1 MTGGTEMGG
10 MSGQKP
16 CVRLSVRAVVE
27 TTLHERDLSP
37 AAGAARRMREGA
49 LAHRARQSG
58 EGTRDT
64 QYRAEVALAAVYEG
78 ERLTLRVSGRAD
90 GISMR
95 TDGMPVI
102 EEIKLGAPDAP
113 LVPAHQ
119 AQARMYGHMLC
130 CAEGYACAALRVLY
144 VDAQGAPLRAYEEE
158 LPAQALREA
167 FDALCAPA
175 CAWEAEKLARRQRR
189 DASLGSLPFPYP
201 AYRAGQHRFA
211 QNVFVAIRERRRLFA
226 QAPTG
231 IGKTMAALYPALVA
245 LGQGYAARAVFL
257 TARVTGREAAI
268 SAMRTLGAA
277 GARTMTVEI
286 AAKDKVCPQETRD
299 CRPEVCPCADGFYD
313 RLPAA
318 LDEALHAQDG
328 LFDRA
333 RIEAL
338 AGKHALCPFELSLEL
353 SQLADV
359 IVGDTNYVYDP
370 FVALNVL
377 LQAPGG
383 ACLLVDEA
391 HQLGGRVRDAYSGG
405 VSADELCR
413 LRREAGQAHGRK
425 SALYRALTRAIR
437 ALSAVSEEEAFDS
450 GRLDAPPE
458 ALCEAVDAVM
468 DSAGEQL
475 ALGGSACA
483 ADAFRMAAAF
493 SLAAGRF
500 DARYA
505 ALTGGGK
512 KHASLLLQCLDASQE
527 VLAAS
532 KRARGT
538 VYFSATLA
546 PFDAARRT
554 LGSEEGD
561 ACLLLPSPFD
571 PARLHVRIAP
581 IDIRYAAREATAAQ
595 VAGEIA
601 SLLRGGEGNA
611 LVFFPSYAYME
622 RISEL
627 VLGEE
632 GLTQIR
638 FAREKRGLREEEKRA
653 MLEAFSED
661 GERCALFAVL
671 GGAFSEGIDLPGRRL
686 QNVVVV
692 STGMP
697 QPDAQVRAMQAYYDA
712 QGGNGFDMAMTLPGM
727 VRVIQAAGRLI
738 RTPEDEGE
746 LLLIDQ
752 RFRSAKV
759 RGLLRGT
766 LIGDALG
773 IE

>member
-1 MTGGTEMGG
+1 MT
-10 MSGQKP
+10 KP
-16 CVRLSVRAVVE
+16 CVRVSVRAVVE
-27 TTLHERDLSP
+27 TTLHERDIVP
-37 AAGAARRMREGA
+37 GAGALRRMREGA

-58 EGTRDT
+58 EGTRDA
-64 QYRAEVALAAVYEG
+64 QYRAEVALAALYEG
-78 ERLTLRVSGRAD
+78 DALTLRVTGRAD
-90 GISMR
+90 GISTR
-95 TDGMPVI
+95 ADGIPVI

-113 LVPAHQ
+113 LEPAHQ

-130 CAEGYACAALRVLY
+130 AAEGHERAALRVLY
-144 VDAQGAPLRAYEEE
+144 VDAQGAPLRAYDEE
-158 LPAQALREA
+158 LSAQALSEA

-189 DASLGSLPFPYP
+189 DAGLSALAFPYP
-201 AYRAGQHRFA
+201 AYRAGQRRFA

-231 IGKTMAALYPALVA
+231 IGKTIAALYPALVA
-245 LGQGYAARAVFL
+245 IGQGHAARVLFL
-257 TARVTGREAAI
+257 TARVTGREAALC
-268 SAMRTLGAA
+268 AMRALS
-277 GARTMTVEI
+277 GARAMTVEI
-286 AAKDKVCPQETRD
+286 AAKDKVCPRQARD
-299 CRPEVCPCADGFYD
+299 CRPEVCPCAAGFYD

-318 LDEALHAQDG
+318 LREAVHAEDG

-333 RIEAL
+333 RIGAL
-338 AGKHALCPFELSLEL
+338 AAEHALCPFELSLEL
-353 SQLADV
+353 AQLADV
-359 IVGDTNYVYDP
+359 AVGDYNYVYDP
-370 FVALNVL
+370 FVALGALV
-377 LQAPGG
+377 QAPGG

-391 HQLGGRVRDAYSGG
+391 HQLGARVRDAYSGG
-405 VSADELCR
+405 VSADELRR
-413 LRREAGQAHGRK
+413 LRREAGQTHGRK
-425 SALYRALTRAIR
+425 SALYRALTRTLR
-437 ALSAVSEEEAFDS
+437 ALSAASEDEAFDS
-450 GRLDAPPE
+450 GRLHAPPE
-458 ALCEAVDAVM
+458 ALCAAVKALL

-475 ALGGSACA
+475 AMGASAVA
-483 ADAFRMAAAF
+483 ADTFRMASAF
-493 SLAAGRF
+493 SLAAERF

-505 ALTGGGK
+505 ALTGGGR
-512 KHASLLLQCLDASQE
+512 KHATLLLQCLDASQE

-546 PFDAARRT
+546 PFDAAKRT

-561 ACLLLPSPFD
+561 ACLMLPSPFD
-571 PARLHVRIAP
+571 PGQLHARIAP

-601 SLLRGGEGNA
+601 AQLRASAGNTIA
-611 LVFFPSYAYME
+611 FFPSYAYME

-627 VLGEE
+627 VLGEA
-632 GLTQIR
+632 GLTQID
-638 FAREKRGLREEEKRA
+638 FMRERRGLTEEEKRA
-653 MLEAFSED
+653 MLGAFAED
-661 GERCALFAVL
+661 GGRCALFAVL
-671 GGAFSEGIDLPGRRL
+671 GGAFSEGIDLPGEQLRC
-686 QNVVVV
+686 VIVV

-712 QGGNGFDMAMTLPGM
+712 QGENGFDMAMTLPGM

-738 RTPEDEGE
+738 RTETDEGE

-752 RFRSAKV
+752 RFRSSRV
-759 RGLLRGT
+759 RALLRGT

>member
-1 MTGGTEMGG
+1 MT
-10 MSGQKP
+10 KP
-16 CVRLSVRAVVE
+16 CVRVSVRAVVE
-27 TTLHERDLSP
+27 TTLHERDIVP
-37 AAGAARRMREGA
+37 GAGALRRMREGA

-58 EGTRDT
+58 EGTRDA
-64 QYRAEVALAAVYEG
+64 QYRAEVALAALYEG
-78 ERLTLRVSGRAD
+78 DTLTLRVTGRAD

-95 TDGMPVI
+95 PDGTPVI
-102 EEIKLGAPDAP
+102 EEIKLGAPEAP
-113 LVPAHQ
+113 LEPAHQ

-130 CAEGYACAALRVLY
+130 AAEGHARVALRVLY
-144 VDAQGAPLRAYEEE
+144 VDAQGAPLRAYDEE
-158 LPAQALREA
+158 LSAQELGAA

-189 DASLGSLPFPYP
+189 DEGLSALAFPYP
-201 AYRAGQHRFA
+201 AYRAGQRRFA

-231 IGKTMAALYPALVA
+231 IGKTVAALYPALVA
-245 LGQGYAARAVFL
+245 IGQGHAARALFL
-257 TARVTGREAAI
+257 TARVTGREAALC
-268 SAMRTLGAA
+268 AMRALA
-277 GARTMTVEI
+277 GARAMTVEI
-286 AAKDKVCPQETRD
+286 AAKDKVCPQQERD
-299 CRPEVCPCADGFYD
+299 CRPEVCPCAAGFYD
-313 RLPAA
+313 RLPN
-318 LDEALHAQDG
+318 ALHAAVGAQDG

-333 RIEAL
+333 RIAAL
-338 AGKHALCPFELSLEL
+338 AEEHALCPFELSLEL
-353 SQLADV
+353 AQLADV
-359 IVGDTNYVYDP
+359 VVGDYNYVYDP
-370 FVALNVL
+370 FVALGALV
-377 LQAPGG
+377 QAPGG

-391 HQLGGRVRDAYSGG
+391 HQLGARVRDAYSGG
-405 VSADELCR
+405 VSADELRR

-425 SALYRALTRAIR
+425 SALYRALTRTLR
-437 ALSAVSEEEAFDS
+437 ALDAASEDEAFDA

-458 ALCEAVDAVM
+458 ALCRAVSALM

-475 ALGGSACA
+475 AMGGSACA
-483 ADAFRMAAAF
+483 ADTYRMAAAF
-493 SLAAGRF
+493 SLAASRF

-505 ALTGGGK
+505 ALTGGGR
-512 KHASLLLQCLDASQE
+512 KHAALLLQCLDASQE

-546 PFDAARRT
+546 PFEAARRT

-571 PARLHVRIAP
+571 PARLHARIAP
-581 IDIRYAAREATAAQ
+581 IDIRYAAREATASQ

-601 SLLRGGEGNA
+601 AQLRASAGNA
-611 LVFFPSYAYME
+611 MAFFPSYAYME

-627 VLGEE
+627 VLGEA
-632 GLTQIR
+632 GLTEID
-638 FAREKRGLREEEKRA
+638 FMRERRGLTEAEKRA
-653 MLEAFSED
+653 MLGAFAEE
-661 GERCALFAVL
+661 GRRCTLFAVL
-671 GGAFSEGIDLPGRRL
+671 GGAFSEGIDLPGEQLRC
-686 QNVVVV
+686 VIVV

-712 QGGNGFDMAMTLPGM
+712 QGENGFDMAMTLPGM

-738 RTPEDEGE
+738 RTETDEGE
-746 LLLIDQ
+746 LLLIDR
-752 RFRSAKV
+752 RFRSAKA
-759 RGLLRGT
+759 RSLLRGT

>member
-1 MTGGTEMGG
+1 MTR
-10 MSGQKP
+10 P
-16 CVRLSVRAVVE
+16 CVRVSVRAVVE
-27 TTLHERDLSP
+27 TTLHERDIVP
-37 AAGAARRMREGA
+37 GAGALRRMREGA

-58 EGTRDT
+58 EGTRDA
-64 QYRAEVALAAVYEG
+64 QYRAEVALAALYEG
-78 ERLTLRVSGRAD
+78 DALTLRVTGRAD
-90 GISMR
+90 GISTR
-95 TDGMPVI
+95 ADGIPVI

-113 LVPAHQ
+113 LEPAHQ

-130 CAEGYACAALRVLY
+130 AAEGHERAALRVLY
-144 VDAQGAPLRAYEEE
+144 VDAQGAPLRAYDEE
-158 LPAQALREA
+158 LSAQALGEA

-175 CAWEAEKLARRQRR
+175 CAWETEKLARRQRR
-189 DASLGSLPFPYP
+189 DAGLSALAFPYP
-201 AYRAGQHRFA
+201 AYRAGQRRFA

-231 IGKTMAALYPALVA
+231 IGKTIAALYPALVA
-245 LGQGYAARAVFL
+245 IGQGHAARVLFL
-257 TARVTGREAAI
+257 TARVTGREAALC
-268 SAMRTLGAA
+268 AMRALA
-277 GARTMTVEI
+277 GARAMTVEI
-286 AAKDKVCPQETRD
+286 AAKDKVCPREARD
-299 CRPEVCPCADGFYD
+299 CRPEVCPCAAGFYD

-318 LDEALHAQDG
+318 LREAVHAEDG

-333 RIEAL
+333 RIGAL
-338 AGKHALCPFELSLEL
+338 AAAHALCPFELSLEL
-353 SQLADV
+353 AQLADV
-359 IVGDTNYVYDP
+359 VVGDYNYVYDP
-370 FVALNVL
+370 FVALGALV
-377 LQAPGG
+377 QAPGG

-391 HQLGGRVRDAYSGG
+391 HQLGARVRDAYSGG
-405 VSADELCR
+405 VSADELRR
-413 LRREAGQAHGRK
+413 LRHEAGQTHGRK
-425 SALYRALTRAIR
+425 SALYRALTRTLR
-437 ALSAVSEEEAFDS
+437 ALSAVSEDEAFDS
-450 GRLDAPPE
+450 GRLYAPPE
-458 ALCEAVDAVM
+458 ALCAAVKALL

-475 ALGGSACA
+475 AMGASAVA
-483 ADAFRMAAAF
+483 ADTFRMASAF
-493 SLAAGRF
+493 SLAAERF

-512 KHASLLLQCLDASQE
+512 KHATLLLQCLDASQE

-546 PFDAARRT
+546 PFDAAKRT

-561 ACLLLPSPFD
+561 ACLMLPSPFD
-571 PARLHVRIAP
+571 PGQLHARIAP

-601 SLLRGGEGNA
+601 AQLRACAGNA
-611 LVFFPSYAYME
+611 IAFFPSYAYME

-627 VLGEE
+627 VLGEA
-632 GLTQIR
+632 GLTQIN
-638 FAREKRGLREEEKRA
+638 FMRERRGLTEEEKRA
-653 MLEAFSED
+653 MLGAFAED
-661 GERCALFAVL
+661 GGRCALFAVL
-671 GGAFSEGIDLPGRRL
+671 GGAFSEGIDLPGEQLRC
-686 QNVVVV
+686 VIVV

-712 QGGNGFDMAMTLPGM
+712 QGENGFDMAMTLPGM

-738 RTPEDEGE
+738 RTETDEGE

-752 RFRSAKV
+752 RFRSARA